1 MPPAGRNPAACY
13 AVGEMTTAAA
23 TEHEAFLAE
32 VDACLDEMR
41 PYVHSH
47 GGELNLID
55 WLADEGRLRL
65 QLAGACHGCPMS
77 MLTMKLGIERI
88 IQDRF
93 PQVKHVE
100 AVKVDDFDFPELAPG

>member
-1 MPPAGRNPAACY
+1 MKA
-13 AVGEMTTAAA
+13 MTTNTLPA
-23 TEHEAFLAE
+23 EHDAFLAE

-55 WLADEGRLRL
+55 WLPEEGRLRL
-65 QLAGACHGCPMS
+65 QLAGSCHGCPMS

-88 IQDRF
+88 VQDRF
-93 PQVKHVE
+93 PQVKTVE
-100 AVKVDDFDFPELAPG
+100 AIKVDDFDWPELGS

>member
-1 MPPAGRNPAACY
+1 MIA
-13 AVGEMTTAAA
+13 ESLTS
-23 TEHEAFLAE
+23 EHDAFLAE

-55 WLADEGRLRL
+55 WAPDEGRLRL
-65 QLAGACHGCPMS
+65 QMAGACHGCPMS

-88 IQDRF
+88 VQDRF
-93 PQVKHVE
+93 PQVKTVE
-100 AVKVDDFDFPELAPG
+100 AIKVDDFDYGEIEPAEPNPRPLP

>member
-1 MPPAGRNPAACY
+1 MVADSP
-13 AVGEMTTAAA
+13 TA
-23 TEHEAFLAE
+23 EYEAFVSEL
-32 VDACLDEMR
+32 DACLDEMR

-55 WLADEGRLRL
+55 WLPDEGRLRL

-88 IQDRF
+88 VQDRF
-93 PQVKHVE
+93 PQVKMVE
-100 AVKVDDFDFPELAPG
+100 AIKVDDFDYDEIAPAG

>member
-1 MPPAGRNPAACY
+1 MVTQSP
-13 AVGEMTTAAA
+13 TAE
-23 TEHEAFLAE
+23 TDAFLTE
-32 VDACLDEMR
+32 VDSCLDEMR

-55 WLADEGRLRL
+55 WLPGEGRLRL

-88 IQDRF
+88 VQDRF
-93 PQVKHVE
+93 PQVKTVE
-100 AVKVDDFDFPELAPG
+100 AIKVDDFDYDEIAPAE

>member
-1 MPPAGRNPAACY
+1 
-13 AVGEMTTAAA
+13 MTTTTADTAA
-23 TEHEAFLAE
+23 EEAFLAE

-55 WLADEGRLRL
+55 WDGAEGRLRL

-77 MLTMKLGIERI
+77 MLTMRLGIERI
-88 IQDRF
+88 VQDRF
-93 PQVKHVE
+93 PQVKSIE
-100 AVKVDDFDFPELAPG
+100 AVRVDDFDYPELPAE

>member
-1 MPPAGRNPAACY
+1 
-13 AVGEMTTAAA
+13 MTIETATSAIDQ
-23 TEHEAFLAE
+23 EAFLVE

-55 WLADEGRLRL
+55 WLPDEGRLRRT
-65 QLAGACHGCPMS
+65 LACPCHGCPMS

-93 PQVKHVE
+93 PQVKTVE
-100 AVKVDDFDFPELAPG
+100 AIKVDDFDYDEI

>member
-1 MPPAGRNPAACY
+1 MVTESP
-13 AVGEMTTAAA
+13 TA
-23 TEHEAFLAE
+23 EYEAFVSEL
-32 VDACLDEMR
+32 DACLDEMR

-47 GGELNLID
+47 GGELNLIE
-55 WLADEGRLRL
+55 WLPDEGRLRL

-93 PQVKHVE
+93 PQVKVVE
-100 AVKVDDFDFPELAPG
+100 AIKVDDFDYDEITPAG